1 MQVVVSMYFETAGA
15 WRNPVRDPH
24 IEAEE
29 PRWQADGLPP
39 SDPAKRAIEVFYDLG
54 GSA

>member
-1 MQVVVSMYFETAGA
+1 MRGYVTQYE
-15 WRNPVRDPH
+15 N

-39 SDPAKRAIEVFYDLG
+39 SDAAKRAVEVFYDLDG
-54 GSA
+54 